1 MGLTRTVGL
10 TGEGDSEL
18 DDDGT
23 DTVLDGNDTK
33 DKGHEATSGVW

>member
-33 DKGHEATSGVW
+33 DKGHEATSVVW